1 MRSDAD
7 ALQMAKMRQNMLKMR
22 FFWELH
28 IHSSLEI
35 ACGIEISL
43 FWGKLHGGVSNYIAE
58 AIGLSANA

>member
-35 ACGIEISL
+35 ACGIEISP
-43 FWGKLHGGVSNYIAE
+43 FWGKLHGGVSNYIA
-58 AIGLSANA
+58 